1 MTTVQLV
8 AKNHVSMIK
17 SDSMFVCCFTSH
29 RDSFFS
35 IERLWGLG
43 LCHLDELTFNS
54 SLTFTMRTY
63 RQSKTE
69 IRIELV

>member
-35 IERLWGLG
+35 IESHMALG
-43 LCHLDELTFNS
+43 S
-54 SLTFTMRTY
+54 WAMSLRPTDF
-63 RQSKTE
+63 
-69 IRIELV
+69 